1 MDCSLPGCCV
11 HGILQARIQ
20 EQVAMPSFW
29 GSSQLR
35 DQTQVLQLLN
45 WQGGFLTT
53 SATWEAHVLRLAY
66 VHFIFA
72 ISGSNSNYVTQRT
85 PQEEKERNQ

>member
-1 MDCSLPGCCV
+1 
-11 HGILQARIQ
+11 
-20 EQVAMPSFW
+20 MPSFW